1 MPQRVEFELD
11 AAGVRE
17 VLGSPEVR
25 AMVDEAAG
33 QIAERVRAAVPV
45 PEAVE
50 VHPYSTDRQAA
61 RVTIADRRAMA
72 WQAKDGVLTR
82 AATGI
87 GADVKE
93 RGGR

>member
-17 VLGSPEVR
+17 VLESPEVR
-25 AMVDEAAG
+25 QMVDEAAG
-33 QIAERVRAAVPV
+33 QVAERVRAAVPA
-45 PEAVE
+45 PETVE
-50 VHPYSTDRQAA
+50 AHPYTTDRQAA
-61 RVTIADRRAMA
+61 RVTVADRRAMA
-72 WQAKDGVLTR
+72 WQAKDGILTR
-82 AATGI
+82 AAAGI